1 MDNFQI
7 AELFENIA
15 GLLELREEPGFTVR
29 AYRLAALTIKDLPED
44 VEQMVREERDL
55 REIPG
60 IGKAISDKIR
70 ELVDTGSL
78 RYYEKLRAEF
88 PPGILELMHV
98 RGMGAK
104 TTLRAWKELG
114 VTSVDDLEH
123 AIHEGKMA
131 ALPRMGK
138 KAADNILREIQL
150 ARSTKH

>member
-44 VEQMVREERDL
+44 VEQIVQEKRDL

-60 IGKAISDKIR
+60 IGKAISDKIT

-78 RYYEKLRAEF
+78 RYYERLRAEF
-88 PPGILELMHV
+88 PPGMLELLHV
-98 RGMGAK
+98 PGMGPK

-123 AIHEGKMA
+123 AIRDGKLA
-131 ALPRMGK
+131 ALPRLGK
-138 KAADNILREIQL
+138 KAADNILHEIQL
-150 ARSTKH
+150 ARGKKH